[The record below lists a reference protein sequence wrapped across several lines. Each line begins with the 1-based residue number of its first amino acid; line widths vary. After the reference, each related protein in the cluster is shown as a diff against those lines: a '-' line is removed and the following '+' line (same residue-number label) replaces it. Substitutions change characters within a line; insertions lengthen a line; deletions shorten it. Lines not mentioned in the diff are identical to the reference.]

1 MFMQFSQVTLC
12 KQLALHSFG
21 YVMDTQSKMHGRMQ
35 AKLGDSSVR
44 ANKFVTYKQHLNM
57 ARMRMRMKNNA
68 KFEDGHNM
76 KMQIAVQCECE
87 V

>member
-1 MFMQFSQVTLC
+1 
-12 KQLALHSFG
+12 
-21 YVMDTQSKMHGRMQ
+21 MQ